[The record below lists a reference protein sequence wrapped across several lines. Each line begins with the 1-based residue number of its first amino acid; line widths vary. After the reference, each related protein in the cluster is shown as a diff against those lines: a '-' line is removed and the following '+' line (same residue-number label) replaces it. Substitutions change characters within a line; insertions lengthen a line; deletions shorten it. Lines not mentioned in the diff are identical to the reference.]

1 MREVENN
8 KVGTVIRDIFQDQH
22 DSLVKNESRKILVS
36 HYGTFSQDLVGSL
49 SNSVEELLISIGDK
63 KIVIKRMFSILLEGL
78 QNIRIHGGY
87 DNYGNQLGFLL
98 IGSTSDNY
106 RLIMANIIDSSEREK
121 VENYLEEINEYSEA
135 DLKEKYM
142 SVLSNE
148 FLSQKGGAGL
158 GFITT
163 RMKSGALGYK
173 FDELSEST
181 TLFSLEITLP
191 RIH

>member
-1 MREVENN
+1 MKEVENN
-8 KVGTVIRDIFQDQH
+8 KVASEIRHIFQNRH
-22 DSLVKNESRKILVS
+22 DDLVKIDARKILVS

-78 QNIRIHGGY
+78 QNIRIHGGS
-87 DNYGNQLGFLL
+87 DDYGNQLGFLL
-98 IGSTSDNY
+98 IGSVKEDY
-106 RLIMANIIDSSEREK
+106 KVIMANIIDTDEREK
-121 VENYLEEINEYSEA
+121 VESYLDEINGYPESE
-135 DLKEKYM
+135 LKEKYL

-163 RMKSGALGYK
+163 RIKSGKLRYSFNEIG
-173 FDELSEST
+173 ENLM
-181 TLFSLEITLP
+181 LFSLELTLP
-191 RIH
+191 RQ

>member
-1 MREVENN
+1 MIEVENN
-8 KVGTVIRDIFQDQH
+8 KVASIIRGVFQVRH
-22 DSLVKNESRKILVS
+22 DGLVKDEGRKILVS

-63 KIVIKRMFSILLEGL
+63 KLVIKRMFSILLEGL
-78 QNIRIHGGY
+78 QNIRIHGGQ

-98 IGSTSDNY
+98 IASNDVDY
-106 RLIMANIIDSSEREK
+106 KVIMSNMIDVDEREK
-121 VENYLEEINEYSEA
+121 VENYLDEINRYPESE
-135 DLKEKYM
+135 LKEKYL

-163 RMKSGALGYK
+163 RMKSGELGYS
-173 FDELSEST
+173 FDEIDSKSLV
-181 TLFSLEITLP
+181 FSLEITLP
-191 RIH
+191 R